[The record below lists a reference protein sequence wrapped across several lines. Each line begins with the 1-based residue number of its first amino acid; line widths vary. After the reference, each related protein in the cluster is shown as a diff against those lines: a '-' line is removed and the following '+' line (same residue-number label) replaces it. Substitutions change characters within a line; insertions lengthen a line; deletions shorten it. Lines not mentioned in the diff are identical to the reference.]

1 MHDSPRPHISSLHTL
16 SRHRLIVD
24 SHSDCSSACATSLKA
39 TAAQSRNTYGNSTS
53 TTSMGSRS
61 VQDSEL
67 QRALRI
73 AFGKPMCY
81 GEILQRGQAA
91 AMQTRSEYTRAPN
104 RQQAQYRNSILRDQR
119 EALDNDDE
127 GEVALL
133 QCGDN
138 PDDRLSGEHNN
149 TARKQQL
156 GMYSV
161 DLSVA
166 LGGSRSRRSSVAGG
180 QPVAFP
186 DDACKSS
193 PNLAVGGGGIRI
205 NFSRNNTGDL
215 ASCLS
220 PTQASQ
226 QGSSMLLRLPSS
238 SGGAQPYRRSTTGGT
253 GSTLLQGSS
262 AAGPLRPSITGAG
275 SASSAQPSPR
285 PSSSSLMSS
294 PSGPLATDSIFSDRS
309 GSTSCVGP
317 ATIAF
322 ASTPMR
328 PRGLS
333 YSGTGAMPRVSSFQA
348 ARRSELLLH
357 QLLVNKEGETSQSSC
372 QQT

>member
-1 MHDSPRPHISSLHTL
+1 
-16 SRHRLIVD
+16 
-24 SHSDCSSACATSLKA
+24 
-39 TAAQSRNTYGNSTS
+39 
-53 TTSMGSRS
+53 MGSRS
-61 VQDSEL
+61 VQDAEL
-67 QRALRI
+67 QRALRV

-119 EALDNDDE
+119 EQLDNEDE
-127 GEVALL
+127 GEGALL
-133 QCGDN
+133 QWAQSGDN
-138 PDDRLSGEHNN
+138 PDDRLSGEDNN

-161 DLSVA
+161 DLSAA

-193 PNLAVGGGGIRI
+193 PNLALSGGGIRI
-205 NFSRNNTGDL
+205 NFSGSNTSDF

-226 QGSSMLLRLPSS
+226 QGSSMLLRLPSGGS
-238 SGGAQPYRRSTTGGT
+238 GAQSYRRSTTGGT
-253 GSTLLQGSS
+253 GGTLLQGSS

-275 SASSAQPSPR
+275 SPSSAQPSPR

-294 PSGPLATDSIFSDRS
+294 PSGPLAPDSIFSDRS
-309 GSTSCVGP
+309 GPTSCVGP
-317 ATIAF
+317 ATLAF

-348 ARRSELLLH
+348 ARRPELLLH
-357 QLLVNKEGETSQSSC
+357 QLLVNKEGETSHLGG
-372 QQT
+372 TGGKNIPGLE